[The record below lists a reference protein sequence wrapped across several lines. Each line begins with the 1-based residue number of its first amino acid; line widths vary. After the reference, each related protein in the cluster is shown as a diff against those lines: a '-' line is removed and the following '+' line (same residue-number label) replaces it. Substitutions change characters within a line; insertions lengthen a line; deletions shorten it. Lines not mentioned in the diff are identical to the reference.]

1 MYHIL
6 TPKRPGL
13 FPDTQTEG
21 VNQRSKKL
29 QTDQLIT
36 MEYGGVLSQATWDD
50 YRYYRAMQMWKNA
63 MQESVEFGVRRQLMD
78 RYDGMLIANAHL
90 RGEVARLKQQMSS
103 EMKRLQSTV
112 RFYL

>member
-1 MYHIL
+1 
-6 TPKRPGL
+6 
-13 FPDTQTEG
+13 
-21 VNQRSKKL
+21 
-29 QTDQLIT
+29 
-36 MEYGGVLSQATWDD
+36 
-50 YRYYRAMQMWKNA
+50 

-90 RGEVARLKQQMSS
+90 SGEVARLKQQMTS